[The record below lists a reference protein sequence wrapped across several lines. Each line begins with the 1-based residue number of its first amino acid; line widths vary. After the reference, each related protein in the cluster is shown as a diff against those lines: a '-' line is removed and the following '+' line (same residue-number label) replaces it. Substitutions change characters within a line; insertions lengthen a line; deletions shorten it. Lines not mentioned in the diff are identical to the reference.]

1 MANSGF
7 KGMAVVS
14 PSMVR
19 GIFNE
24 LCRNGYNE
32 RQIEAL
38 SAELAEMA
46 TMRREHR
53 EAQSLWRLA
62 NQNAAGEHADNSED
76 GLFAIGCPEGF
87 ESLCRMLDQPVRA
100 VTAVS

>member
-1 MANSGF
+1 MANLDC
-7 KGMAVVS
+7 KGTAVVS

-38 SAELAEMA
+38 SAELAAMA
-46 TMRREHR
+46 ATRRDHKE
-53 EAQSLWRLA
+53 EKSLWRLTD
-62 NQNAAGEHADNSED
+62 QKMVSESADNAED
-76 GLFAIGCPEGF
+76 GLFAIGYPEGF
-87 ESLCRMLDQPVRA
+87 ESLCLSA
-100 VTAVS
+100 

>member
-1 MANSGF
+1 MADSSS

-24 LCRNGYNE
+24 LCQNGYNE

-46 TMRREHR
+46 AMQREHQ

-62 NQNAAGEHADNSED
+62 NQISAGERADNAEN

-87 ESLCRMLDQPVRA
+87 ESLCLSAASAPA
-100 VTAVS
+100 N